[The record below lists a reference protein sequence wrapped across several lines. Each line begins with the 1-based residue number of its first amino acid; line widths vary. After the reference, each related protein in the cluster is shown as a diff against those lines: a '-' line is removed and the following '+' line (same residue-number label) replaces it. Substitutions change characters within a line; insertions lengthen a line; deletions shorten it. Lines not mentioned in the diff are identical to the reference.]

1 MSSSGLIRATEDF
14 VIYLI
19 NAADEGILH
28 TIESSS
34 IKIQRAGRGT
44 VTVSG
49 LLAGVAKF
57 IHWQTAPC
65 RLGALELRPLGVLV
79 PMPHTHAS
87 CFT

>member
-1 MSSSGLIRATEDF
+1 MSSSGLSRATEDF

-44 VTVSG
+44 VAASR
-49 LLAGVAKF
+49 LLAGVAKL
-57 IHWQTAPC
+57 IH
-65 RLGALELRPLGVLV
+65 
-79 PMPHTHAS
+79 
-87 CFT
+87 

>member
-1 MSSSGLIRATEDF
+1 MSSSSLSRATEDF

-44 VTVSG
+44 VTASR
-49 LLAGVAKF
+49 LLAGIAR
-57 IHWQTAPC
+57 WC
-65 RLGALELRPLGVLV
+65 G
-79 PMPHTHAS
+79 
-87 CFT
+87 